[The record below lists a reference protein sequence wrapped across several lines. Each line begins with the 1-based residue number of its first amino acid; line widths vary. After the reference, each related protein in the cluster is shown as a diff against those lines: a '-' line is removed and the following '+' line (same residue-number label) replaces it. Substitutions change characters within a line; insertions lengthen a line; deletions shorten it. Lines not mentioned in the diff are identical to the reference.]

1 MTAIDTETRRTAAER
16 TIVKKVTFPRV
27 LLSEWTKFRTL
38 RSSWITVGLS
48 LVLLAGFGAIAAFT
62 YSGATVTDGPPGISG
77 RPLDAVSLSLM
88 GLSFTSLVTGVLGVL
103 MSAGEYSTGMIRS
116 SLAAVPKRLPVL
128 WAKALIAF
136 ATVFVVTVIGAFAA
150 FLIGTAGLDGESIAL
165 TLGDDGVVRS
175 LFGAGLYL
183 ALVAV
188 FGVGLGTLLRSPGGG
203 IATLVGVLLLVPGL
217 SQLLPDSWE
226 ETLTPYLPS
235 NAGGAAYA
243 LTQAA
248 DGLTPGRGI
257 AVFAGWVA
265 VTVIGAAIRLK
276 RADS

>member
-1 MTAIDTETRRTAAER
+1 MTAIAAETRRTA
-16 TIVKKVTFPRV
+16 VKRVTFPRV
-27 LLSEWTKFRTL
+27 LLSESTKFRTL
-38 RSSWITVGLS
+38 RSSWITLGLS
-48 LVLLAGFGAIAAFT
+48 LVLLAGFGAIAAYT
-62 YSGATVTDGPPGISG
+62 YSPGGAGVTDGPPGIAG

-88 GLSFTSLVTGVLGVL
+88 GLSFASLVAGVLGVL

-116 SLAAVPKRLPVL
+116 TLAAVPKRLPVL

-136 ATVFVVTVIGAFAA
+136 GAVFAVTTAGAFLA
-150 FLIGTAGLDGESIAL
+150 FLIGTVGLDGEAIAL

-183 ALVAV
+183 GLVAV
-188 FGVGLGTLLRSPGGG
+188 FGVGLGTLLRSPAGG
-203 IATLVGVLLLVPGL
+203 IASLVGVLLLLPGL

-226 ETLTPYLPS
+226 DTLTPYLPS

-243 LTQAA
+243 LTQAEGA
-248 DGLTPGRGI
+248 LTPGEGL

-265 VTVIGAAIRLK
+265 VTLIGAAVRLK